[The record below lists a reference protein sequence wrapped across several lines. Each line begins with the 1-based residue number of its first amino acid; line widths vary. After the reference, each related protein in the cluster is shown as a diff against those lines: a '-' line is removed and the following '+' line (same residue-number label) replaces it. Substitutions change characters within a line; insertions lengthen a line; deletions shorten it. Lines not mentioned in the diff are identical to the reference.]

1 MTGASPASVF
11 FCPQFQTFP
20 SLPIIHPAE
29 NFRQRDIPYL
39 HSRSDAQHEAPMHRA
54 KEKEMKTVSAKEVV
68 TAKERAASELSQ
80 IQQEEINEGIEQL
93 DRGERVSFE
102 TVLKKIS

>member
-1 MTGASPASVF
+1 MNLQSVKIELAKAILE
-11 FCPQFQTFP
+11 
-20 SLPIIHPAE
+20 SE
-29 NFRQRDIPYL
+29 NKDFINKLVDF
-39 HSRSDAQHEAPMHRA
+39 
-54 KEKEMKTVSAKEVV
+54 MKTEQVDFWD
-68 TAKERAASELSQ
+68 ELSQ